1 MMKFGVGQSVTRK
14 EDARLITGRGR
25 FTDDIAIAGQA
36 YGYVL
41 RSPHAHARIERIDV
55 APAKKHPGVLAVLT
69 GTDVAAA
76 KLNSPPAFGP
86 DKNRDGSPSKRPP
99 HPLLTSDVVRHVGDP
114 VAFVVATTLAAA
126 RHAAELIQIDYAPLP
141 AVVETARAMAPAS
154 PLVWPDSA
162 RNLCLDWEQGDRQ
175 ATAAAFAKA
184 SHVTTV
190 DLVNNR
196 LVVNAM
202 EPRSAIGEY
211 DATSDRYTLTTQT
224 QGTRSMRGILAAVLG
239 LPEEKF
245 RVVTPPDVGGGFGM
259 KGQFYAEMALVVWAA
274 KQAGRP
280 VKWASDRSEAFLS
293 DIQGRDHVTTAR
305 LALDRDGKF
314 LALHVRTV
322 ANMGAYL
329 STVGPLIPTLACA
342 GMHTGVYA
350 IPVAHNEVACVFTH
364 TVPVDAYRG
373 AGRPEA
379 SYMIERLVDA
389 AARELEFDPAELRR
403 RNFIPASAMP
413 FATALGLTYDSGEF
427 TRTLAETQAAA
438 DWDGFAARRAAAATR
453 GKRRGLGLAYYIETC
468 AGPMLGGEKVTL
480 RFAGGKV
487 GIVIGTQASGQG
499 HETAFAQVLSERLGI
514 DLDRIELI
522 QGDSDIVPAGMG
534 TAGSRSLT
542 TGGNAVT
549 VAANDLIEK
558 GRRAASE
565 LLEVAGTDLRFE
577 AGIFTVVGTDRRA
590 SLFDLADAMR
600 TGKIKGGDLTGVG
613 EWAPTNATYPN
624 GCHICEV
631 ELDPETGRFE
641 LVAYAVVDDFGR
653 VINPLLLAGQ
663 VHGGIVQGAGQAMM
677 ENTLY
682 DPQSG
687 QLLTASFMDY
697 GMPRAEDFPAFTVRY
712 NEILCRTNALGAKGA
727 GEAGTVGACPAIV
740 NAVVDALSGD
750 GVRHIDMPLTP
761 ERVWRAIHSA
771 RAA

>member
-69 GTDVAAA
+69 GADVAAA

-329 STVGPLIPTLACA
+329 
-342 GMHTGVYA
+342 
-350 IPVAHNEVACVFTH
+350 
-364 TVPVDAYRG
+364 
-373 AGRPEA
+373 
-379 SYMIERLVDA
+379 
-389 AARELEFDPAELRR
+389 
-403 RNFIPASAMP
+403 
-413 FATALGLTYDSGEF
+413 
-427 TRTLAETQAAA
+427 
-438 DWDGFAARRAAAATR
+438 
-453 GKRRGLGLAYYIETC
+453 
-468 AGPMLGGEKVTL
+468 
-480 RFAGGKV
+480 
-487 GIVIGTQASGQG
+487 
-499 HETAFAQVLSERLGI
+499 
-514 DLDRIELI
+514 
-522 QGDSDIVPAGMG
+522 
-534 TAGSRSLT
+534 
-542 TGGNAVT
+542 
-549 VAANDLIEK
+549 
-558 GRRAASE
+558 
-565 LLEVAGTDLRFE
+565 
-577 AGIFTVVGTDRRA
+577 
-590 SLFDLADAMR
+590 
-600 TGKIKGGDLTGVG
+600 
-613 EWAPTNATYPN
+613 
-624 GCHICEV
+624 
-631 ELDPETGRFE
+631 
-641 LVAYAVVDDFGR
+641 
-653 VINPLLLAGQ
+653 
-663 VHGGIVQGAGQAMM
+663 
-677 ENTLY
+677 
-682 DPQSG
+682 
-687 QLLTASFMDY
+687 
-697 GMPRAEDFPAFTVRY
+697 
-712 NEILCRTNALGAKGA
+712 
-727 GEAGTVGACPAIV
+727 
-740 NAVVDALSGD
+740 
-750 GVRHIDMPLTP
+750 
-761 ERVWRAIHSA
+761 
-771 RAA
+771 